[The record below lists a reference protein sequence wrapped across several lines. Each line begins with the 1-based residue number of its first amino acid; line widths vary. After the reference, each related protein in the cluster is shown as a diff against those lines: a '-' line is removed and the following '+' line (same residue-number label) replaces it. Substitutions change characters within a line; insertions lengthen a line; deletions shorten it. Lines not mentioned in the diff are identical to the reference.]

1 VKKVPEGTW
10 KGERLDTVVLATALL
25 IAMLVIDR
33 LARWSHRDPAIS
45 LRRRVFQK
53 EKGSDIRPEPFP
65 GNVALVADRVA
76 TATPAKNPCWA
87 PAVAAICARLCH
99 GFRPEGA
106 LDSSPAMSV
115 DHAQLDRDHLW
126 HPFTQQQGWVEEEPL
141 MIERAEGTE
150 LIDSDGRRY
159 IDGVSSLWCN
169 VHGHRHPG
177 IDAALHEQLDRVA
190 HSTMLGLSHSGGA
203 ELAAKLVEVAP
214 PGLSR
219 VFYSEAGATAVEIA
233 LKMAFQFQQQRGGQ
247 HRRRTSFAHMREA
260 YHGDTIGS
268 VSVGGL
274 DLFHATYRPLL
285 FPTHPV
291 EPGDAADLE
300 RVLSCHEEE
309 IAALI
314 VEPLVQGAAGMLV
327 HPPGFLREAREL
339 CDRFGVLLICDEVAT
354 GFGRTG
360 TMFAC
365 EQEDVAP
372 DLMCL
377 AKGLTG
383 GYLPLAATL
392 ATERIYE
399 GFLGAPT
406 EQRTFF
412 HGHTYTGNPLA
423 CAAALASLEAF
434 ETERTL
440 QRLGPKIELLGEL
453 LEPLAAMPAVA
464 EVRRRGTMTGID
476 LGEHDPDLRL
486 GHRVTLEARRRGA
499 IVRPLS
505 DVIVLMPP
513 LSISEDEL
521 RRLVAIVAESIE
533 AAFASAYPAL
543 AQAA

>member
-1 VKKVPEGTW
+1 
-10 KGERLDTVVLATALL
+10 
-25 IAMLVIDR
+25 
-33 LARWSHRDPAIS
+33 
-45 LRRRVFQK
+45 
-53 EKGSDIRPEPFP
+53 
-65 GNVALVADRVA
+65 
-76 TATPAKNPCWA
+76 
-87 PAVAAICARLCH
+87 
-99 GFRPEGA
+99 
-106 LDSSPAMSV
+106 MSV

-141 MIERAEGTE
+141 MIERAEGAE

-177 IDAALHEQLDRVA
+177 IDAAVREQLERVA
-190 HSTMLGLSHSGGA
+190 HSTMLGLSHPA
-203 ELAAKLVEVAP
+203 ATELAGKLIELAP

-219 VFYSEAGATAVEIA
+219 VFYSESGSTATEIA

-247 HRRRTSFAHMREA
+247 HARRTSFVHLRDA

-268 VSVGGL
+268 VSVGGI
-274 DLFHATYRPLL
+274 DLFHSTYRPLL
-285 FPTHPV
+285 FRTHAA

-309 IAALI
+309 VAAVI

-327 HPPGFLREAREL
+327 HPPGYLHAVREL

-365 EQEDVAP
+365 EHEGVSP
-372 DLMCL
+372 DLLCL

-392 ATERIYE
+392 ASERIYE
-399 GFLGAPT
+399 GFLGAP
-406 EQRTFF
+406 EEYRTFF

-423 CAAALASLEAF
+423 CAAAIASLEAF
-434 ETERTL
+434 EQERTL
-440 QRLGPKIELLGEL
+440 ERLQAKIELLGEL
-453 LEPLAAMPAVA
+453 LDPVAAMPEVA
-464 EVRRRGTMTGID
+464 EVRRRGTMVGID
-476 LGEHDPDLRL
+476 LGEHDPALRL
-486 GHRVTLEARRRGA
+486 GHRVTLEARKRGA

-505 DVIVLMPP
+505 DVVVLMPP
-513 LSISEDEL
+513 LSITEAEL
-521 RRLVAIVAESIE
+521 RRLVEITADSIQ
-533 AAFASAYPAL
+533 AACASAYSTPL